1 MKIAIASGKGGTGK
15 SSIST
20 SLAAFLAENGTAVAL
35 FDCDVEEPNC
45 HLLLTRTKTA
55 EEAIPVKIPALT
67 APEKCSECGICATV
81 CRFNA
86 LASFKTKPL
95 FFPELCH
102 SCGGCILACPHD
114 AISMVEHIPAI
125 KKDSIEEGLH
135 LIEGVMNIGE
145 AQATRVIRELVKTPV
160 SEEIQILD
168 SPPGTSCSFM
178 ATASICDFLI
188 LVTEPTPFGL
198 HDLKLALE
206 AIETMNIPYG
216 IIENKAEEGVNL
228 IKDFCSETGHP
239 LLMSI
244 PFSRGIA
251 ENYSR
256 GKLPFY
262 NQEKVQK
269 GFGKLMNQIR
279 SECA

>member
-20 SLAAFLAENGTAVAL
+20 SLAACLAENGTPVAL

-45 HLLLTRTKTA
+45 HLLLNRTETVNRD
-55 EEAIPVKIPALT
+55 IPVQIPALT
-67 APEKCSECGICATV
+67 APDKCTQCGICATV

-102 SCGGCILACPHD
+102 SCGGCQLACPQN
-114 AISMVEHIPAI
+114 AISMVEHIPAQSR
-125 KKDSIEEGLH
+125 DSIENGLH

-160 SEEIQILD
+160 SEEVQILD

-178 ATASICDFLI
+178 ATVSICDFLI

-216 IIENKAEEGVNL
+216 IIENKAEEGVTL
-228 IKDFCSETGHP
+228 IQDFCRDDGHP

-244 PFSRGIA
+244 PFSRNVA
-251 ENYSR
+251 ENYSH
-256 GKLPFY
+256 GKLPYY
-262 NQEKVQK
+262 NQTEVQK
-269 GFGKLMNQIR
+269 GFEQLLNQIR

>member
-1 MKIAIASGKGGTGK
+1 MRIAIASGKGGTGK

-20 SLAAFLAENGTAVAL
+20 SLAAHLAENGTPVAL

-45 HLLLTRTKTA
+45 HLLLNRIQKSGTP
-55 EEAIPVKIPALT
+55 IPVKIPALT
-67 APEKCSECGICATV
+67 NPEECTECGKCAEV

-102 SCGGCILACPHD
+102 SCGGCILACPHK
-114 AISMVEHIPAI
+114 AISMIDHNPAVRRSSRE
-125 KKDSIEEGLH
+125 KGLR
-135 LIEGVMNIGE
+135 LIQGVMNIGE
-145 AQATRVIRELVKTPV
+145 AQATRVIRELLKTPV
-160 SEEIQILD
+160 SEEIQIID

-178 ATASICDFLI
+178 ATVSISDYII

-206 AIETMNIPYG
+206 AIESMKIPYG
-216 IIENKAEEGVNL
+216 IIENKAEQDVTL
-228 IKDFCSETGHP
+228 IQDFCREKGHP

-251 ENYSR
+251 ENYSHGR
-256 GKLPFY
+256 LPFY
-262 NQEKVQK
+262 NQEAIQQR
-269 GFGKLMNQIR
+269 FGQLVNQIR
-279 SECA
+279 SECT